1 MSDIKFLSQEVILYF
16 HHLLI
21 QRYGGSTGLRDK
33 NLLESALAQAHQ
45 TMDGQYLHRDI
56 IEMAAAYGFHL
67 CQNHPFVDGNKRV
80 ALVAMDTFLQLN
92 GLELLA
98 GEKETYV
105 IMLRLAA
112 GELTKKELTQ
122 WLKEHV
128 AFQPI

>member
-1 MSDIKFLSQEVILYF
+1 M
-16 HHLLI
+16 
-21 QRYGGSTGLRDK
+21 RDEA
-33 NLLESALAQAHQ
+33 LLESALAQARQ

-67 CQNHPFVDGNKRV
+67 CQSHPFVDGNKRI
-80 ALVAMDTFLQLN
+80 ALVAIDTFLQLN
-92 GLELLA
+92 GLELRA

-112 GELTKKELTQ
+112 GELTKQELTQ

-128 AFQPI
+128 EES

>member
-1 MSDIKFLSQEVILYF
+1 MSGIKFLSHEVILYF
-16 HHLLI
+16 HRLLV
-21 QRYGGSTGLRDK
+21 QRYGGSPGLRDP

-67 CQNHPFVDGNKRV
+67 CQNHPFIDGNKRI
-80 ALVAMDTFLQLN
+80 ALVAMDTFLRMN
-92 GLELLA
+92 GLDLLA

-105 IMLRLAA
+105 IMLRLA
-112 GELTKKELTQ
+112 GGDLTKQELTQ

-128 AFQPI
+128 AES

>member
-1 MSDIKFLSQEVILYF
+1 MSGIKFLSQEVILYF
-16 HHLLI
+16 HRLLVH
-21 QRYGGSTGLRDK
+21 RYGGSPGLRDP

-67 CQNHPFVDGNKRV
+67 CQNHPFIDGNKRI
-80 ALVAMDTFLQLN
+80 ALVAMDTFLRMN
-92 GLELLA
+92 GLDLLA

-105 IMLRLAA
+105 IVLRLA
-112 GELTKKELTQ
+112 GGDLTKQELTQ

-128 AFQPI
+128 AES